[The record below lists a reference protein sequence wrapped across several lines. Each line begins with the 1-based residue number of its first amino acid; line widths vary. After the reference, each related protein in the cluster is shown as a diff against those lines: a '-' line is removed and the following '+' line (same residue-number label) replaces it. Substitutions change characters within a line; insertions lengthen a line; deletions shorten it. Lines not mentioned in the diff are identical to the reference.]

1 MRELEI
7 IAKLSQNFTRDISSV
22 NYNRINA
29 DKLIFAKLGDKALI
43 TFKGISGQILKW
55 YVALIKGEL
64 TILHGDSP
72 RLFIEIYR
80 TKFADKN
87 SKLSF

>member
-1 MRELEI
+1 MRELEV
-7 IAKLSQNFTRDISSV
+7 IAKLSQNFSRNIKAV

-29 DKLIFAKLGDKALI
+29 DQLIFAKVSDKVLI
-43 TFKGISGQILKW
+43 TFKGISGRIYRW

>member
-1 MRELEI
+1 MRELEV
-7 IAKLSQNFTRDISSV
+7 IAKLSQNFSRNIKAV

-29 DKLIFAKLGDKALI
+29 DQLIFAKVSDKVLI
-43 TFKGISGQILKW
+43 TFKGISGRIYRW

-64 TILHGDSP
+64 TILHDDSP